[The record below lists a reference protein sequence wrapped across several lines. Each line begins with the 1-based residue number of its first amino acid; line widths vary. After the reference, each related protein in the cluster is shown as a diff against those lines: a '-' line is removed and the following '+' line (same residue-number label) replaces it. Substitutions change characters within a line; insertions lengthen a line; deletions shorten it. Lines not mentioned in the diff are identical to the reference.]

1 MSLCTPG
8 WRFLGKQKG
17 PGELLG
23 KSHTPAE
30 LSGVRQ
36 NLTFAPWR
44 WEVEIRA
51 IHTPKVHP
59 LPPYTRQ
66 LGWEGCNMTYT
77 TRPWSSS
84 NNGRSR
90 IKQGVGPDPCVEGCL
105 TFFPLKMRTF
115 HPEAQKVPEFQG
127 ARSTAGAK
135 RRRMASKQ
143 VATRAALVSSTWTL
157 SCLKGDHPDCSFGQD
172 GVPRKDSFKQGT

>member
-1 MSLCTPG
+1 MAFVPLDGVFWESKRDLANSWGRATRPPNFQVYARTLPSHPGVGKWKSGRFTP
-8 WRFLGKQKG
+8 
-17 PGELLG
+17 P
-23 KSHTPAE
+23 KSTP
-30 LSGVRQ
+30 
-36 NLTFAPWR
+36 
-44 WEVEIRA
+44 
-51 IHTPKVHP
+51 
-59 LPPYTRQ
+59 PPYTRQ

-105 TFFPLKMRTF
+105 TFFPLEMRTF

-143 VATRAALVSSTWTL
+143 VATRAAMVSSTWTL

-172 GVPRKDSFKQGT
+172 GVPRNDSFKQGT